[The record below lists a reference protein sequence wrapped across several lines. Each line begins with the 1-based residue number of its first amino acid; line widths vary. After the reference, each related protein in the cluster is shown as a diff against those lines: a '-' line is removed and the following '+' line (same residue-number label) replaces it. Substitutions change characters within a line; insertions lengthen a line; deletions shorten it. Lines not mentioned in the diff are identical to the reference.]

1 MPYNIFN
8 EADMFGF
15 EKGTKVPIEVIKNIE
30 LGKFNWD
37 KKKQKQF
44 EVNLEK
50 WKCISKD
57 RQTVDLLKYAN
68 QYCDRDCLLLYR
80 AMEKFRENIYA
91 ISQLDILTLTTAASI
106 GESIMIKEGAF
117 DDVVDV
123 TGVVR
128 DLYKDVLLAV
138 VSV

>member
-8 EADMFGF
+8 EANMFGF

-44 EVNLEK
+44 ELNLEK

-68 QYCDRDCLLLYR
+68 RYCDRDCLLLYD
-80 AMEKFRENIYA
+80 AMKQFRDNIYE
-91 ISQLDILTLTTAASI
+91 ISRLDI
-106 GESIMIKEGAF
+106 
-117 DDVVDV
+117 
-123 TGVVR
+123 
-128 DLYKDVLLAV
+128 
-138 VSV
+138 